1 LYIRNSMNKKIL
13 VVGGTS
19 GLGRKLAEIYA
30 SEGCQVGI
38 IGRREDLLAEIKKQ
52 FPAIEVVKAD
62 ISKDDI
68 PEQLMNL
75 IGKMDGMDI
84 LLLTASIGEFNED
97 LVAEKE
103 LRTTAINVKGYIQVL
118 HTAWHYFKKKGG
130 GQIAAVTSIAAARG
144 NKVAPAYNASKAFQS
159 SYLEGL
165 RIKAKHEKNNITVTE
180 LVPGYM
186 QTDMGKGERMFWVA
200 PLDKAARQSIRG
212 IDRKRKRI
220 FITKRWWWIYGILK
234 FLPIRI
240 YDPLINGSWKLKR
253 KT

>member
-1 LYIRNSMNKKIL
+1 MKKKVL

-30 SEGCQVGI
+30 GEGCQVGI
-38 IGRREDLLAEIKKQ
+38 VGRREELLAEVKKQ

-62 ISKDDI
+62 ISNDDF
-68 PEQLMNL
+68 PAQLMSL
-75 IGKMDGMDI
+75 VDKMNGMDI
-84 LLLTASIGEFNED
+84 LILTASIGEFNED

-103 LRTTAINVKGYIQVL
+103 LRTTHINVKGYTQVL

-165 RIKAKHEKNNITVTE
+165 RIKASHEKNNIIITE

-186 QTDMGKGERMFWVA
+186 QTDMGKGDRMFWVA
-200 PLDKAARQSIRG
+200 SLDKAARQSKRG
-212 IDRKRKRI
+212 IDRKRKRV

-240 YDPLINGSWKLKR
+240 YDPLMNGSWKLDR